1 MVEPS
6 IVISST
12 CNAFVFIEL
21 DAIFVMVAESNV
33 TFVPVITF
41 AVKTEFAR
49 LPIVAE
55 SAVAVVLAISPV
67 TETPV
72 VVVSNLLTLSSYNS
86 TELLSPMTM

>member
-21 DAIFVMVAESNV
+21 DAIFVMVAESYV

-55 SAVAVVLAISPV
+55 SAVAVA
-67 TETPV
+67 
-72 VVVSNLLTLSSYNS
+72 VSYTHLTLPTSD
-86 TELLSPMTM
+86 LV